1 MNQNKDDAVATNEN
15 NDISDAKLKA
25 YVVVSAIG
33 VAVILIADF
42 MNLTLHK
49 GLEWMKMIGP
59 L

>member
-1 MNQNKDDAVATNEN
+1 MNQNKNITAVKNED
-15 NDISDAKLKA
+15 DISDAKFKA

-49 GLEWMKMIGP
+49 GLEWIKLIGP
-59 L
+59 